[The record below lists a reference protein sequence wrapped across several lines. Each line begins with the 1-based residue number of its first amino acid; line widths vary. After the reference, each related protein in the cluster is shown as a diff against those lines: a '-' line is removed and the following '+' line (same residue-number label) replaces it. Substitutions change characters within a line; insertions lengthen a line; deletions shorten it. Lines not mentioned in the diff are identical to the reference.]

1 MKKLGM
7 LVVSFCA
14 IIALHAQPPNVPA
27 ESGAYFGEKFT
38 ATKSISVNNLVKTI
52 NKMPEGKK
60 KISVQLKGKVSEVCS
75 KEGCW
80 IKIKSADGKLMVK
93 MKDHK
98 FGVPMVL
105 NGKKIIIDGIAEEKI
120 TSVDLL
126 RHYAEDAGKSKEEI
140 AAIKEPKK
148 EIVII
153 ANGIQVL

>member
-1 MKKLGM
+1 M
-7 LVVSFCA
+7 
-14 IIALHAQPPNVPA
+14 
-27 ESGAYFGEKFT
+27 
-38 ATKSISVNNLVKTI
+38 SVNNLVKTI

-148 EIVII
+148 EVVII